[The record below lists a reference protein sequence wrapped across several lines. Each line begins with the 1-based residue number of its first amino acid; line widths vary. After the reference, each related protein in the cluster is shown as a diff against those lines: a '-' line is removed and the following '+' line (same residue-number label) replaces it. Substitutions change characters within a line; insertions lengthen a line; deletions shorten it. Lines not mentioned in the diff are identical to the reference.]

1 MLTITED
8 PVDLDA
14 FDAIVSERMA
24 QVERRVSDACRRAGR
39 ARSEVTIVCVTK
51 TIPAHAT
58 RRLPGL
64 GLRHLGENRPQE
76 LRKKATAVMDDVT
89 WHMIGHLQRNKIELV
104 LPVAK
109 LIHSVDS
116 VRLLE
121 AIEAE
126 AAKQD
131 RVVSVLLEVNASG
144 ETTKHGF
151 APTDVSGL
159 ISHLEK
165 LRNVQVE
172 GLMTMAAPLASAE
185 DCRPTFATLRELRD
199 RLRDKLAL
207 AHPCDDLSM
216 GMTNDF
222 EVAIEEG
229 ATYVRLGSVYFEGL
243 PE

>member
-1 MLTITED
+1 MLTAEVL
-8 PVDLDA
+8 VDLDA
-14 FDAIVSERMA
+14 FDAIVSERMV
-24 QVERRVSDACRRAGR
+24 QVERRVSEACQRAGR
-39 ARSEVTIVCVTK
+39 VRSEVTIVCVTK
-51 TIPAHAT
+51 SIPAHAT

-64 GLRHLGENRPQE
+64 GLLHLGENRPQE
-76 LRKKATAVMDDVT
+76 LRKKASAVTDEVT

-121 AIEAE
+121 ALEEE

-131 RVVSVLLEVNASG
+131 RIVSVLLEVNASG
-144 ETTKHGF
+144 ETTKQGF
-151 APTDVSGL
+151 SPAAVSGL
-159 ISHLEK
+159 LPHLEK
-165 LRNVQVE
+165 LRSVQVE

-185 DCRPTFATLRELRD
+185 DCRPTFTTLRQLRD
-199 RLRDKLAL
+199 RLRDKLAP
-207 AHPCDDLSM
+207 AHPCEDLSM

-243 PE
+243 RE